1 MDFTIIVPT
10 FERPEALKGCLESLA
25 ALDYPRDK
33 FEVIVVDDGGS
44 QELQIPAG
52 LPQFRLLRQQNQGP
66 GAARN
71 FGARHA
77 AGRWLAFT
85 DDDCRPHPAWLSD
98 LRDALLPAENQLC
111 GGRTENALTENPYAA
126 TSQLIA
132 DAAYRFFHAAPS
144 RGRFLASNNIAVW
157 RAPFLA
163 AGGFDKRFRIA
174 SEDRELTARW
184 AHRHGAVVWIDGA
197 RVFHHHHLNFATFLR
212 QHYRYGQ
219 GAALYHAVRAKDG
232 ARFWDDVT
240 FRARAVELLL
250 RPALAHR
257 RPLKIIALLIVWQL
271 ANTAGFLRGWF
282 KARKHCSSDEGFRG

>member
-10 FERPEALKGCLESLA
+10 YERPDALKACLESLA
-25 ALDYPRDK
+25 SLNYPQND
-33 FEVIVVDDGGS
+33 FEVIVVNDGGR
-44 QELQIPAG
+44 QELQIPAV
-52 LPQFRLLRQQNQGP
+52 LPRVRVLHQENQGP

-98 LRDALLPAENQLC
+98 LREALRGGEDLLC
-111 GGRTENALTENPYAA
+111 GGHTVNHLTENPYAA

-132 DAAYRFFHAAPS
+132 DAAYHFFNADRA
-144 RGRFLASNNIAVW
+144 RGRFLASNNLAVW
-157 RAPFLA
+157 RDAFLA
-163 AGGFDKRFRIA
+163 AGGFDERFRIA

-184 AHRHGAVVWIDGA
+184 AHRHGRVVWIDGA
-197 RVFHHHHLNFATFLR
+197 QVFHQHDLNFATFFR

-219 GAALYHAVRAKDG
+219 GAAWYHAVRSKDG
-232 ARFWDDVT
+232 ARFWDDVS

-250 RPALAHR
+250 RPAMAHH
-257 RPLKIIALLIVWQL
+257 RPLPIVALLVVWQL
-271 ANTAGFLRGWF
+271 ANTAGFLRGWLAVG
-282 KARKHCSSDEGFRG
+282 KQHN